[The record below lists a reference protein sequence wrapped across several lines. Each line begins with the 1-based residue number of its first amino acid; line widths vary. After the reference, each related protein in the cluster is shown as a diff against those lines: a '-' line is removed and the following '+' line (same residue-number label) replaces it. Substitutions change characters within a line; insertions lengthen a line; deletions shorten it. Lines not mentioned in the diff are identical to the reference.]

1 MRPLSAIAR
10 DRTALS
16 IWGTA
21 TGSWLVL
28 LIWSESPYSAYLGH
42 GELGAVSAAIQL
54 VPMVSFFV
62 LGWSFMVLAMM
73 LPTVLPL
80 VKEFR
85 RRNVSSS
92 AGRFLTTAMASG
104 AVGLW
109 VPFGIA
115 MYFVD
120 LGIHRAADLPPLQ
133 GNTWVLGFA
142 SLALA
147 GAYQFTRAKSQF
159 LSDCC
164 YPSDF
169 LQSRGRKSLT
179 FGGAIRTGL
188 SYGRASMGSHWA
200 LMLLMFSLA
209 LQSFPL
215 MLLFGLAMA
224 VEHQSKFGPR
234 ARIPIGVAIL
244 ALAVFFGAASAG
256 I

>member
-1 MRPLSAIAR
+1 
-10 DRTALS
+10 
-16 IWGTA
+16 
-21 TGSWLVL
+21 
-28 LIWSESPYSAYLGH
+28 
-42 GELGAVSAAIQL
+42 
-54 VPMVSFFV
+54 
-62 LGWSFMVLAMM
+62 MVLAMT

-80 VKEFR
+80 VNEYR
-85 RRNVSSS
+85 RRAVPSS
-92 AGRFLTTAMASG
+92 ASRSLTTAMVAG

-133 GNTWVLGFA
+133 GNTWVLGFS

-147 GAYQFTRAKSQF
+147 GIYQFTSTKSQF
-159 LSDCC
+159 LNDCC

-169 LQSRGRKSLT
+169 VQSRWRRSLT
-179 FGGAIRTGL
+179 FRGAIRTGL
-188 SYGRASMGSHWA
+188 AYGKASMGSHWA

-209 LQSFPL
+209 LESFPL

-224 VEHQSKFGPR
+224 VEHQSRLGPK
-234 ARIPIGVAIL
+234 ARLPTGAVIL
-244 ALAVFFGAASAG
+244 ALALYIGATSIG

>member
-1 MRPLSAIAR
+1 MRLLSVIAR
-10 DRTALS
+10 DKTTLS
-16 IWGTA
+16 MWGTA
-21 TGSWLVL
+21 TGSWLIL

-42 GELGAVSAAIQL
+42 GELGAVSAAIQFIPL
-54 VPMVSFFV
+54 VSFFV

-80 VKEFR
+80 VNEFR
-85 RRNVSSS
+85 RKAVPSS
-92 AGRFLTTAMASG
+92 AGRSVTAAMVAG

-109 VPFGIA
+109 VPFGVV

-133 GNTWVLGFA
+133 GNTWVLGFS
-142 SLALA
+142 SLAIA
-147 GAYQFTRAKSQF
+147 GIYQFTRAKSQF

-169 LQSRGRKSLT
+169 LQSRWRRSLT
-179 FGGAIRTGL
+179 FRGAIRTGL
-188 SYGRASMGSHWA
+188 SYGKASMGSHWA

-209 LQSFPL
+209 LESFPL

-224 VEHQSKFGPR
+224 VEHQSRLGPR
-234 ARIPIGVAIL
+234 ARLPIGAAIL
-244 ALAVFFGAASAG
+244 ALALCIGATSIG